1 MVLVPESKVI
11 SALRENFRFLVLE
24 VRKQVED
31 TRALLRDP
39 TRKGI
44 RKIGERDDYLD
55 NLRSVIENKAFRLL
69 AEHEADRPTTVLIR
83 SINTS
88 TSNLERIGDFAV
100 NIVGQMRY
108 LEDESLLN
116 DFEPGQFFDTILE
129 TLDVLDDAVFGRD
142 MSLALR
148 ICRSEFRIDELYGEV
163 FRQIMDRLRAGDGPE
178 DLVTTLFIFR
188 YLERIGDALLNIGEA
203 VIFGSLGEKLKISEY
218 QALRETLES
227 ANVDLGD
234 LDDADIEGIWE
245 SRSGCRI
252 GTVHAHA
259 EGPDAR
265 WVVFKEGRA
274 RKVAEEK
281 DALELWAE
289 RLPGVAPKVFG
300 YHEHGTRASIL
311 LEYLEG
317 LTFQKIV
324 LELDWQAVEKAFELV
339 CDRITGVWESTLQSE
354 PVRAA
359 FFHQLQRR
367 LRSVLSVHP
376 EFDSSLHER
385 VKSLTSLD
393 EELEAP
399 FSVLIHGDFNTDNL
413 IIDMERPHVY
423 MFDLHRTK
431 QYDYLQDVS
440 VFLVSNFRV
449 PRFEPELRQR
459 LDKVS
464 RMFLGFAREFGK
476 THGDSTFDA
485 RLAAGLARSFMTS
498 TRFAL
503 DEAFAGEMHNRF
515 EALSSALE
523 AHRGRPWSEFELDES
538 LILYNR

>member
-1 MVLVPESKVI
+1 MVLVPESQVV

-24 VRKQVED
+24 VRKQIED
-31 TRALLRDP
+31 TRTQMRDP
-39 TRKGI
+39 TKRGM

-69 AEHEADRPTTVLIR
+69 ADYQADRPTTVLIR

-100 NIVGQMRY
+100 NIVGQLRY
-108 LEDESLLN
+108 LERAELLE
-116 DFEPGQFFDTILE
+116 DFDASRFFDIILE

-142 MSLALR
+142 MSLALL

-163 FRQIMDRLRAGDGPE
+163 FRQIMDRLRAGDSPE
-178 DLVTTLFIFR
+178 DLVTALFIFR

-281 DALELWAE
+281 DGLELWAE
-289 RLPGVAPKVFG
+289 RLPGIAPKVYG
-300 YHEHGTRASIL
+300 YHEHGNRASIL

-324 LELDWQAVEKAFELV
+324 LGSEWAEVEHAFELV
-339 CDRITGVWESTLQSE
+339 CERVRGVWEQTMQQE
-354 PVRAA
+354 PVRAE
-359 FFHQLQRR
+359 FFLQLKKR
-367 LRSVLSVHP
+367 LKGVLSVHP
-376 EFDSSLHER
+376 EFDESIHAR
-385 VKSLTSLD
+385 VNALTALD
-393 EELEAP
+393 AELQAP

-413 IIDMERPHVY
+413 IINMERPHVY

-431 QYDYLQDVS
+431 EYDYLQDVS

-449 PRFEPELRQR
+449 QRFEADVRER
-459 LDKVS
+459 LDWVAKN
-464 RMFLGFAREFGK
+464 FLGFARGFGK
-476 THGDSTFDA
+476 KHGDTTFDA

-503 DEAFAGEMHNRF
+503 DESFAGEMHSRF
-515 EALSSALE
+515 EALVSALE
-523 AHRGRPWSEFELDES
+523 AHQGKPWTEFELDES